1 MACQRS
7 SCTAS
12 SRLISPVNL
21 VIHSSRTIG
30 YLQVCHYRVI
40 LPYIETS
47 TCPAPSD
54 ASDDQIA
61 GIAGANID
69 RSGLRA
75 PRLGR
80 SRRSRRVTA
89 QTRHFGKERTVLE
102 DIIGC
107 RYSYMTSR
115 RVQSLLG
122 GRGIQG
128 IRGRR
133 HATMGGLDDKMR
145 TEMIVR
151 ERSSKNGQV
160 VEIRSRLGTS
170 DYAAGGVN
178 PA

>member
-1 MACQRS
+1 
-7 SCTAS
+7 
-12 SRLISPVNL
+12 
-21 VIHSSRTIG
+21 
-30 YLQVCHYRVI
+30 
-40 LPYIETS
+40 
-47 TCPAPSD
+47 
-54 ASDDQIA
+54 
-61 GIAGANID
+61 
-69 RSGLRA
+69 
-75 PRLGR
+75 
-80 SRRSRRVTA
+80 
-89 QTRHFGKERTVLE
+89 
-102 DIIGC
+102 
-107 RYSYMTSR
+107 MTSR

-133 HATMGGLDDKMR
+133 HAVMGGLDDKMR